1 MEHSKLAEEFTQ
13 NEERTH
19 WHDAALWFVRE
30 KRDRLAKGVVEW
42 ERLREL
48 ASQIKTHTMANLDS
62 YLTKFETNAKRRG
75 IQVHWAKNADEHNR
89 IVLQIL
95 NLHRAKKVVKSKS
108 MLTEECGLNPF
119 LEESGIEVVD
129 TDLGE
134 RIVQFRK
141 EPPSHIVLPAIHL
154 KK

>member
-42 ERLREL
+42 EELREL

-95 NLHRAKKVVKSKS
+95 NLHRA
-108 MLTEECGLNPF
+108 
-119 LEESGIEVVD
+119 
-129 TDLGE
+129 
-134 RIVQFRK
+134 
-141 EPPSHIVLPAIHL
+141 
-154 KK
+154 